1 MKPNTPM
8 TYDDIEKQA
17 CAEIT
22 AARDYTENQIA
33 PERGTRWERYH
44 GAPLGNE
51 VDGRS
56 KWQSR
61 DVMDTVEWIMPY
73 LVGVFM
79 SGEPKIEI
87 EIEGRP
93 PEIGK
98 ALRQVIDND
107 LARMDAPNHFVT
119 LYSWIKDAL
128 VSNTAAVKPSW
139 EQDVEPHRVNF
150 GMLGESE
157 YQRLAAD
164 PDITVT
170 EATRMM
176 LPDGRSMYRNVRAT
190 VKRILRDGPR
200 VDPVPHWELI
210 VSPLAR
216 EINDEHGKGHTTIVT
231 LDYLRRMDRAYRGA
245 DGRPFFRHLE
255 DLGRSAPPA
264 GPLPFANAHFATS
277 DRNAEEQRYRQDN
290 LAATLLP
297 AEKGPRR
304 PVRLTEWYTR
314 IDVDGDGFLEDVV
327 CWVADDRT
335 LLRWERNREGMVQL
349 STLSPILDCYKFYGI
364 AYADLLVEIQNLKT
378 MLVRRI
384 LDNFAYANNGRWR
397 VEPGRGVD
405 VATLLKNVPGDVI
418 YGQAGAIESLAPEP
432 FHPGVL
438 NLVEYADTVKEA
450 RSGVTRYNQGMD
462 AQSLNKTAAGITM
475 IQTAAQ
481 QRLELVARIMAETG
495 MRDLYTKLARLY
507 QHHLRRPVPVRVN
520 GMPLMLSPENIQ
532 GRIHCTAN
540 LGSAAQT
547 GMVEAQKIERMF
559 AFLLKA
565 NEQYPGILRPAA
577 VYRLS
582 ARYIAS
588 YGYKATEEFIGSLQ
602 DYVQEVQ
609 KEMAARRQAADEQKQ
624 AWAAEKHLEA
634 SRIQGDQALKAR
646 EIDTKKQIAEI
657 HAAVKAAGL
666 VKGASQGQGAAPAL
680 PQRPAPAV

>member
-1 MKPNTPM
+1 M
-8 TYDDIEKQA
+8 TE
-17 CAEIT
+17 
-22 AARDYTENQIA
+22 AAR
-33 PERGTRWERYH
+33 
-44 GAPLGNE
+44 
-51 VDGRS
+51 
-56 KWQSR
+56 
-61 DVMDTVEWIMPY
+61 TV
-73 LVGVFM
+73 
-79 SGEPKIEI
+79 
-87 EIEGRP
+87 
-93 PEIGK
+93 
-98 ALRQVIDND
+98 
-107 LARMDAPNHFVT
+107 
-119 LYSWIKDAL
+119 
-128 VSNTAAVKPSW
+128 
-139 EQDVEPHRVNF
+139 
-150 GMLGESE
+150 
-157 YQRLAAD
+157 
-164 PDITVT
+164 
-170 EATRMM
+170 
-176 LPDGRSMYRNVRAT
+176 LPDGRSVYHDVRAT

-231 LDYLRRMDRAYRGA
+231 LDYLRRMDRAHRTA
-245 DGRPFFRHLE
+245 DGRPFFKNIDTLS
-255 DLGRSAPPA
+255 RSDPPD
-264 GPLPFANAHFATS
+264 GPLPFANAQFTT
-277 DRNAEEQRYRQDN
+277 DRTAEEARYRADT

-297 AEKGPRR
+297 SEKGARR

-314 IDVDGDGFLEDVV
+314 IDVDGDGFLENIV

-335 LLRWERNREGMVQL
+335 LLRWERNTEGMVQL
-349 STLSPILDCYKFYGI
+349 CTLSPILDCYKFYGI

-405 VATLLKNVPGDVI
+405 VSTLLKNVPGDVI
-418 YGQAGAIESLAPEP
+418 YGQAGSIESLAPEP

-438 NLVEYADTVKEA
+438 NLVEYADTVKES

-507 QHHLRRPVPVRVN
+507 QRHLRRPVPVRVN
-520 GMPLMLSPENIQ
+520 GISMMLSPENIQ
-532 GRIHCTAN
+532 GRVLATAN
-540 LGSAAQT
+540 LGSTVQT

-559 AFLLKA
+559 GFLLKA
-565 NEQYPGILRPAA
+565 NEQYPGILRPQA

-602 DYVQEVQ
+602 EYVEEVKQEI
-609 KEMAARRQAADEQKQ
+609 ARHSQEANDQKQ

-634 SRIQGDQALKAR
+634 SKIQGDQALKAR
-646 EIDTKKQIAEI
+646 EIETKKQIAEI

-666 VKGASQGQGAAPAL
+666 VKHEPQGPAGGAAP
-680 PQRPAPAV
+680 PPIQGE